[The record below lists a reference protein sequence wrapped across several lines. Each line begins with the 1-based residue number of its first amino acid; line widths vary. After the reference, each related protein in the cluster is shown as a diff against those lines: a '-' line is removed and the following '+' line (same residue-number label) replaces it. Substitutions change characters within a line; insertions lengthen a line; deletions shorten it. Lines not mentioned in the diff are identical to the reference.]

1 MIVLRSICQQWETYT
16 DEIQSQQR
24 NSYQVPLVSTRLGR
38 PRFDISQEQL
48 IYLHSL
54 SFSWSQ
60 IAAILGVSRMTLYR
74 RRAEFGMPSR
84 VIGDKQLRSMM
95 REMHSFQPGLGKVMI

>member
-1 MIVLRSICQQWETYT
+1 M
-16 DEIQSQQR
+16 
-24 NSYQVPLVSTRLGR
+24 PLVFTRIGR

-60 IAAILGVSRMTLYR
+60 IAAILGVSCMTLYM
-74 RRAEFGMPSR
+74 RRAEFGILSSPIR
-84 VIGDKQLRSMM
+84 LIGDEQLRSML
-95 REMHSFQPGLGKVMI
+95 REMHSFQPG